1 MTEGYYTETYITEW
15 KDKDNVIISLWHL
28 NERDDTE
35 QVGVVELAVYK
46 NGEHEGEAL
55 VWNLYVDEVHRRKG
69 LARELMDEAHKTA
82 KHLGAKATALEWS
95 LRESPRWVAWWYAKL
110 GYDEKEFSNTYALM
124 KLELKNKKA

>member
-1 MTEGYYTETYITEW
+1 MTEGYYTETYITQW

-46 NGEHEGEAL
+46 HGEHEGEAL
-55 VWNLYVDEVHRRKG
+55 VWNLYVDEPHRRKG

-82 KHLGAKATALEWS
+82 KHLAVKVTALEWS
-95 LRESPRWVAWWYAKL
+95 LEESPHWVLDWYCRL
-110 GYDEKEFSNTYALM
+110 GYDEKEFGPGNALM
-124 KLELKNKKA
+124 KRPILTN